1 LISENEKKNQGD
13 TIMGLERRWLTAR
26 ETSEYLHLSL
36 KGVYKACSGRKIP
49 FTKISGLGVRVD
61 KLMLDA
67 LLARLA
73 ISPKDFGKS
82 VSQAEE
88 SRDGH

>member
-1 LISENEKKNQGD
+1 ME
-13 TIMGLERRWLTAR
+13 LERRWLTAR

-61 KLMLDA
+61 RLMLDA
-67 LLARLA
+67 LLERLA
-73 ISPKDFGKS
+73 ISPVQFG
-82 VSQAEE
+82 E
-88 SRDGH
+88 SLKKQDPNYGGK